1 MKPPAGNEADLGRTG
16 ADLMTADVAQL
27 GHSAFIADLS
37 PKERTLWRFFATAGL
52 GVTAFVLAALVG
64 IAVSLALLIGLA
76 GWPVPTDIAHGQQL
90 LARYFALTRS
100 DGRNLADELQIL
112 AVAIPDNVPPIFALI
127 GVAALIYDRPLKTY
141 VTAAAK
147 WRWTMLL
154 AGVALS
160 MLVIGPS
167 VIVGQMLD
175 PKAKPAPVL
184 SISPDPAQCLGFAA
198 ISIAAF
204 LPAALGE
211 EILFRGWLLRE
222 LAALS
227 RNPWVLIPINGI
239 VFAAA
244 HLQFA
249 PDTFLERAILGG
261 AFTYMTLRVGGV
273 ELSTGAHLANNLL
286 IILFVEPLTL
296 RPPRPEG
303 VSFNSLTSYGFQ
315 IATYVLVA
323 ELVVRWAPLRRW
335 TGADLP
341 ARPPSSAAAA
351 PAT

>member
-1 MKPPAGNEADLGRTG
+1 
-16 ADLMTADVAQL
+16 MTADVAQL
-27 GHSAFIADLS
+27 GQSAFIADLS

-52 GVTAFVLAALVG
+52 GVTAFVLAALIG
-64 IAVSLALLIGLA
+64 IAISLALLVGLA
-76 GWPVPTDIAHGQQL
+76 GWPLPIDIQHGQAL
-90 LARYFALTRS
+90 LQRYFALTRS

-112 AVAIPDNVPPIFALI
+112 AIAIPDNVPPIFAMI
-127 GVAALIYDRPLKTY
+127 GVAALVYDRPLKAY
-141 VTAAAK
+141 LTAASK

-154 AGVALS
+154 GGVALS
-160 MLVIGPS
+160 MLIIGPS
-167 VIVGQMLD
+167 VIIGQLLD
-175 PKAKPAPVL
+175 PKAKPAPVI
-184 SISPDPAQCLGFAA
+184 SISPDPAQCLLFAA

-222 LAALS
+222 LAALT
-227 RNPWVLIPINGI
+227 RNPWVLIPVNGV

-273 ELSTGAHLANNLL
+273 ELSTGAHLANNLM
-286 IILFVEPLTL
+286 IVLFVEPLTL
-296 RPPRPEG
+296 RPPKAEG
-303 VSFNSLTSYGFQ
+303 VSVNSLTQYGLL
-315 IATYVLVA
+315 IASYVLMA

-341 ARPPSSAAAA
+341 IQPPSSAAAA